1 MTRAACFSPNSVEK
15 DRAIME
21 AVVARLQAGGHETEM
36 VDEDLLTEALCPLFA
51 TRRPQMVV
59 TMGRRPETLQRLREA
74 ELAGVTV
81 VNSPQG
87 VERCSRRKLAAVMR
101 ECDIPMPPTEGSAGY
116 WLKRGDAAA
125 QGRDDVVF
133 AADKR
138 QLVLQ
143 MAAFRRRGI
152 DSYTVEAHVV
162 GDVVKFYGVRGTGF
176 FRYYY
181 PTDDGDQKFGDEARN
196 GAARHYAFPA
206 DHLQRAAE
214 RLATAVGVDIY
225 GGDCIV
231 RADGSFCMIDF
242 NDWPSFARCRDEA
255 AEAIVG
261 LVTKELEKKWED
273 SGSCCRLR

>member
-1 MTRAACFSPNSVEK
+1 MQQIGT
-15 DRAIME
+15 
-21 AVVARLQAGGHETEM
+21 
-36 VDEDLLTEALCPLFA
+36 
-51 TRRPQMVV
+51 
-59 TMGRRPETLQRLREA
+59 
-74 ELAGVTV
+74 
-81 VNSPQG
+81 
-87 VERCSRRKLAAVMR
+87 
-101 ECDIPMPPTEGSAGY
+101 PMPPREGDHGY

-125 QGRDDVVF
+125 QSKSDVQY
-133 AADKR
+133 AANQTELNAKI
-138 QLVLQ
+138 
-143 MAAFRRRGI
+143 AAFNERGI
-152 DSYTVEAHVV
+152 TSYTVSAHVP
-162 GDVVKFYGVRGTGF
+162 GDLVKFYGIAGTGF

-196 GAARHYAFPA
+196 GAARHYAFSA